1 MANHGAAG
9 ADDRAVPLADRIVA
23 FGRVLR
29 QAGLRIGSD
38 QMMDALEA
46 VETVGVERRADVYQA
61 LFGIF
66 VHRQADVELFEQAF
80 RMFWRAPSG
89 LSEALRDMLPT
100 PEDLPH
106 DDPLRKRVE
115 EALRGDE
122 ASEVHSAEKEREEVE
137 LVVSYSEREVLR
149 QKDFADFTA
158 EEIAAAKEAI
168 QQMQWPIAPKRMRRR
183 SPRVKGRTLDLR
195 RTIRQSLRHQ
205 GEIMHLHHRGRTR
218 KPRPVVVLCDIS
230 GSMEAYSRMLL
241 HFMQAITSDMRRV
254 ESFVF
259 GTRLTRITPPLRQR
273 DVDEALAVISGEV
286 DDWAGGTR
294 IGEAL
299 KTFNYEWLRRTLR
312 SGGIVL
318 IISDGCDRGDTDLL
332 EKEMARLHRN
342 CHRLLWL
349 NPLLRYE
356 GYEPLTRGMQAA
368 LPHVDDF
375 LPVHNLEALDQLG
388 QALAGLARR
397 S

>member
-1 MANHGAAG
+1 MPEADGAAT
-9 ADDRAVPLADRIVA
+9 PLADRIVA

-29 QAGLRIGSD
+29 QAGLKIGSD
-38 QMMDALEA
+38 QVMDALDA

-61 LFGIF
+61 LYGIF
-66 VHRQADVELFEQAF
+66 VHRQADAELFDQAF
-80 RMFWRAPSG
+80 QLFWRAPSE
-89 LSEALRDMLPT
+89 LSEALQEMLPT
-100 PEDLPH
+100 INNIPE

-122 ASEVHSAEKEREEVE
+122 ASVPEAQPTEEEREEVE

-158 EEIAAAKEAI
+158 EEIAAAREAI
-168 QQMQWPIAPKRMRRR
+168 QRMQWPIAPKRMRRR
-183 SPRVKGRTLDLR
+183 SPREKGRKLDLR
-195 RTIRQSLRHQ
+195 RTIRQSLRHH
-205 GEIMHLHHRGRTR
+205 GEIMRLQHRGRMR
-218 KPRPVVVLCDIS
+218 KPRPIVVLCDIS

-241 HFMQAITSDMRRV
+241 HFMQAITSGMRRV

-259 GTRLTRITPPLRQR
+259 GTRLTRITRHLRRR

-312 SGGIVL
+312 SGGVVL

-332 EKEMARLHRN
+332 EKEMARLQRN

-368 LPHVDDF
+368 LPHIDDF
-375 LPVHNLEALDQLG
+375 LPIHNLEALEQLG
-388 QALAGLARR
+388 QVLTEMI
-397 S
+397 SM